1 MTAFFN
7 KNQCISIKYKIKII
21 FVVSISYFF
30 IFNTIVDGWYY
41 GIYLMLNKVSR
52 RVFNMIFVVC
62 CFVLVNMCFVWWF
75 FD

>member
-1 MTAFFN
+1 M
-7 KNQCISIKYKIKII
+7 
-21 FVVSISYFF
+21 FF
-30 IFNTIVDGWYY
+30 IVNTIVDGRYY

-52 RVFNMIFVVC
+52 RVFNMIFAVC